1 VICLPHD
8 IPHQPKLDLPTQF
21 LGAVR
26 EVLESDSAALHEPL
40 FAGDEKR
47 FVNECIET
55 GWVSSVGRFVDQFE
69 QMLADYT
76 GVDHAVAVV
85 NGTAAL
91 HVALKLAGVEPDD
104 EVLVPALTFVATAN
118 AVSYLGA
125 LPHFVD
131 SEEVSLGIDPR
142 KLADHLSDIGE
153 VRAGGCQNRITGRRI
168 RAVVPMHTFGHPVD
182 LDALQEVCAR
192 YHLTMVEDAA
202 EALGSYYK
210 GRHAGGFGRLA
221 VLSFNGNKI
230 ITTGGGG
237 AILTNDPR
245 LGEQA
250 RHITT
255 TAKVSHAHS
264 WEYLHD
270 QVGFNYR
277 LPNLNAALGCA
288 QLAQLPSFLERKR
301 ALAER
306 YALVLRRVPGV
317 RHVAEPP
324 HCRSNFWLNAALL
337 DPRQSSNLGPIL
349 ELANQSGVQCRP
361 AWVPMHR
368 LPMYEKSPRMDLST
382 AESLCV
388 RLINLPS
395 SVRLAKEKGLPADSS
410 VVGVRP

>member
-1 VICLPHD
+1 MICHSPH
-8 IPHQPKLDLPTQF
+8 IAPAHTLDLPARF
-21 LGAVR
+21 LRAVQ
-26 EVLESDSAALHEPL
+26 EALGSDAAPLHEPL
-40 FAGDEKR
+40 FDGDEKR

-55 GWVSSVGRFVDQFE
+55 GWVSSVGKFVERFE

-76 GVDHAVAVV
+76 GARHAVAVV

-91 HVALKLAGVEPDD
+91 HVALRLAGVERYD

-125 LPHFVD
+125 VPHLVD
-131 SEEVSLGIDPR
+131 SEEVSLGLDTR
-142 KLADHLSDIGE
+142 KLADHLADVSKIH
-153 VRAGGCQNRITGRRI
+153 GGCCTNRRTGRRI

-182 LDALQEVCAR
+182 LDALQEVCER
-192 YHLTMVEDAA
+192 FRLEMVEDAA
-202 EALGSYYK
+202 EALGSFYK
-210 GRHAGGFGRLA
+210 GRHVGNHGALA

-237 AILTNDPR
+237 AILTNDAR
-245 LGEQA
+245 LAQLA

-264 WEYLHD
+264 WEYFHD

-288 QLAQLPSFLERKR
+288 QLARLPLFVERKR
-301 ALAER
+301 ALARR
-306 YALVLRRVPGV
+306 YAREFGRLAGV

-324 HCRSNFWLNAALL
+324 NSRSNYWLNAILL
-337 DPRQSSNLGPIL
+337 DGQHATSLLPIL
-349 ELANQSGVQCRP
+349 HLTNASGVQCRP

-368 LPMYEKSPRMDLST
+368 LPMYETSPRMDLST
-382 AESLCV
+382 AESLCA

-395 SVRLAKEKGLPADSS
+395 SARHVSAKEAG
-410 VVGVRP
+410 